1 MLAAVLLAAA
11 LTAGSAAQTIRPIV
25 ILVSIDGWRHDYLQ
39 RFATPTL
46 TRLAAAGV
54 RAEAL
59 IPIFP
64 SKTFPNH
71 YTLVTGLYPERHGI
85 VSNSMIDPNL
95 PGRFTLRD
103 RVVQQDTRW
112 WGGEPLWITSQQQG
126 QLAATMFWP
135 GSDVEIDGHRPRY
148 YRTFENELPN
158 EERVDQLLAW
168 LDQPEATRPTFLT
181 LYFSTMDNAGHDGGP
196 DSPEVG
202 EAAAIVDRALA
213 RLVSGVRAQGLE
225 SRVNYVLV
233 SDHGMAALSP
243 ERTIVIDDYL
253 DVSTIE
259 IIDTS
264 PVVTINP
271 IQGSADAIYDA
282 LKGKHPSLAVYKRE
296 TLPLEYRLR
305 DHPRL
310 PAVIG
315 VADDGWHVTTRE
327 WLARDKNRT
336 PGGTHGY
343 DPRHRS
349 MHGLFIASGPKF
361 NSGVVVPPFENVHV
375 YELICKV
382 LGLRPGSNDGDPKVT
397 AAFLR

>member
-11 LTAGSAAQTIRPIV
+11 LAAGSAAQTIRPIV
-25 ILVSIDGWRHDYLQ
+25 ILVSIDGWRHDYLE
-39 RFATPTL
+39 RFAPPTL

-202 EAAAIVDRALA
+202 EAAAIVDRAIA
-213 RLVSGVRAQGLE
+213 RLVNGVRAQGLE

-233 SDHGMAALSP
+233 SDHGMAAALA
-243 ERTIVIDDYL
+243 RADDRDRRLPRRL
-253 DVSTIE
+253 D
-259 IIDTS
+259 D
-264 PVVTINP
+264 
-271 IQGSADAIYDA
+271 
-282 LKGKHPSLAVYKRE
+282 
-296 TLPLEYRLR
+296 R
-305 DHPRL
+305 DHRHLAGCHHQPD
-310 PAVIG
+310 PA
-315 VADDGWHVTTRE
+315 DRRTPSTTRSRTSIRRSPSTS
-327 WLARDKNRT
+327 AR
-336 PGGTHGY
+336 PC
-343 DPRHRS
+343 RS
-349 MHGLFIASGPKF
+349 NTGCAIIRGF
-361 NSGVVVPPFENVHV
+361 
-375 YELICKV
+375 
-382 LGLRPGSNDGDPKVT
+382 R
-397 AAFLR
+397 R

>member
-1 MLAAVLLAAA
+1 
-11 LTAGSAAQTIRPIV
+11 
-25 ILVSIDGWRHDYLQ
+25 
-39 RFATPTL
+39 
-46 TRLAAAGV
+46 
-54 RAEAL
+54 
-59 IPIFP
+59 
-64 SKTFPNH
+64 
-71 YTLVTGLYPERHGI
+71 
-85 VSNSMIDPNL
+85 MIDPNL

-181 LYFSTMDNAGHDGGP
+181 LYFSTMDNAGHDAGP

-202 EAAAIVDRALA
+202 EAAAMVDRAIA
-213 RLVSGVRAQGLE
+213 RLVNGVRAQGLE

-271 IQGSADAIYDA
+271 IRRIGRRHLRRAQGQASVAC
-282 LKGKHPSLAVYKRE
+282 
-296 TLPLEYRLR
+296 RLQ
-305 DHPRL
+305 
-310 PAVIG
+310 
-315 VADDGWHVTTRE
+315 
-327 WLARDKNRT
+327 ARDPAARI
-336 PGGTHGY
+336 PAA
-343 DPRHRS
+343 RS
-349 MHGLFIASGPKF
+349 SAASG
-361 NSGVVVPPFENVHV
+361 
-375 YELICKV
+375 
-382 LGLRPGSNDGDPKVT
+382 GD
-397 AAFLR
+397 RRGR